1 MQTVYKTIEL
11 KSPAKVI
18 QFPTPALEA
27 VRPFNYEAMELRA
40 KRRYRRA
47 ALCDT
52 VAAVCDIVMA
62 IAFGAV
68 LLLAMACLVVMF

>member
-11 KSPAKVI
+11 RTPAKI
-18 QFPTPALEA
+18 IEFPTPALEA

-52 VAAVCDIVMA
+52 VSAVCDIVMA
-62 IAFGAV
+62 MAFGAV
-68 LLLAMACLVVMF
+68 LLLAMACLIVMI